1 MESYIKLVKKKRF
14 IGSKPVTFTSD
25 SYNKK
30 TEYAVTPK
38 LDGLRI
44 LLFFCK
50 NGVYYINSKLEFKK
64 ISPIKSDLSGTLI
77 DGELVNNNFIAF
89 DILYYKNKNL
99 TELPLKKRIEF
110 LDKISFIKQ
119 KTYLFGNTCINYN
132 SILKTYSKELTKGII
147 DGVIFTPLR
156 SYYKPILKWKPVHLL
171 SIDFEIKKI
180 NGEFILLK
188 SDNKRWMPENIVSIL
203 KVSKKIYNLYKSGD
217 VLEFIWKN
225 NKFKILRS
233 RPDKT
238 TSNYITVINDNF
250 HQMLYPVNVKQLL
263 NCK

>member
-1 MESYIKLVKKKRF
+1 MESYIKLVKKKKF
-14 IGSKPVTFTSD
+14 IGSKPITFTSE

-44 LLFFCK
+44 FLFFSK

-64 ISPIKSDLSGTLI
+64 ISPIKSNLSGTLV

-89 DILYYKNKNL
+89 DILYYKNKKL
-99 TELPLKKRIEF
+99 TELPLKKRLEF
-110 LDKISFIKQ
+110 LDKLPFIKQ
-119 KTYLFGNTCINYN
+119 KTYLFGNECNNYK
-132 SILKTYSKELTKGII
+132 SLIKTYKKELKNGKI
-147 DGVIFTPLR
+147 DGIIFTPLGN
-156 SYYKPILKWKPVHLL
+156 YYLPILKWKPSHLL

-188 SDNKRWMPENIVSIL
+188 SDSLRWMPESDSSKI

-217 VLEFIWKN
+217 IIEFIWKN
-225 NKFKILRS
+225 NKFKILRP

-250 HQMLYPVNVKQLL
+250 QQMINPIRVTKVLE
-263 NCK
+263 C